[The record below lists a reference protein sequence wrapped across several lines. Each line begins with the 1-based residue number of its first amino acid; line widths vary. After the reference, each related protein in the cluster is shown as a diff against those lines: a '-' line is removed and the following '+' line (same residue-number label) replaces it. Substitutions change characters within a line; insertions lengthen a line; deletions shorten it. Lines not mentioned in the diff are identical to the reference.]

1 MSRPYSAFRILGY
14 AAVIVAG
21 LGIGFWAARR
31 WSANPPRSQES
42 SATDSPAAPH
52 RTIEQHRAIEQDDRP
67 KAKGSGKHALLIG
80 VTKYDNL
87 PTSLHLSG
95 PANDVRLMR
104 RLLEGDYQFP
114 PDSIVSLTENEGVR
128 ERRPTRA
135 NIARE
140 FRRLAELAHEGDQVV
155 ILLAGHGAQQPESDP
170 PDPRY
175 PEPDGI
181 DEIFLPADVKKWD
194 RSAEGTSGARIQRH
208 HR

>member
-1 MSRPYSAFRILGY
+1 M
-14 AAVIVAG
+14 
-21 LGIGFWAARR
+21 
-31 WSANPPRSQES
+31 
-42 SATDSPAAPH
+42 
-52 RTIEQHRAIEQDDRP
+52 
-67 KAKGSGKHALLIG
+67 
-80 VTKYDNL
+80 TKYDNL

-155 ILLAGHGAQQPESDP
+155 ILLAGHGVSSRRAILPTRATLSRTASMKFFCP
-170 PDPRY
+170 P
-175 PEPDGI
+175 
-181 DEIFLPADVKKWD
+181 
-194 RSAEGTSGARIQRH
+194 T
-208 HR
+208 